1 MKIMFLNKAHTARVR
16 EDITP
21 CKLCMYCHINCTH
34 IPTDICV
41 LYGGFRN
48 TNEEIFTL

>member
-16 EDITP
+16 DISP
-21 CKLCMYCHINCTH
+21 CELCIYCHTNCTH

-41 LYGGFRN
+41 LYGGFQN

>member
-16 EDITP
+16 DISP
-21 CKLCMYCHINCTH
+21 CKLCMYFHTNCTH

-41 LYGGFRN
+41 RYGGFQN

>member
-1 MKIMFLNKAHTARVR
+1 MKLMFLNKAYTARVR
-16 EDITP
+16 DINP
-21 CKLCMYCHINCTH
+21 CKSCMYSHTNCTH

-41 LYGGFRN
+41 PYGGFQN